1 MNTFLSIGFTVAQY
15 IQNSKFCQLI
25 LKRHKIR
32 KLLSMCTILRIPIN
46 SVKNSSF
53 LLIVYSQSV
62 ASLIQNKM
70 NNQFNNS
77 SQATVGQ
84 LFDKAVD
91 KMMNDQKF
99 KSSMEQKSNYNSW
112 SSSASG
118 SQVIHFLC
126 RIRIK
131 MSFLLFQGIPNKF
144 ILNQTKRR

>member
-1 MNTFLSIGFTVAQY
+1 
-15 IQNSKFCQLI
+15 
-25 LKRHKIR
+25 
-32 KLLSMCTILRIPIN
+32 MCTILRIPIN

-118 SQVIHFLC
+118 AQVKHFLC